1 VSHPAPSGASSASGT
16 ERYASVDDI
25 RAEFPALA
33 RTDHGQPVAFF
44 DGPGGTQTPR
54 AVVDAVAGYLLQH
67 NANTHWAYPTSHETD
82 ALIADARAVLAAFV
96 NARPEEIAFGANMT
110 TLTFHLARALARGWA
125 PGDEVVVTALDHHAN
140 VDPWRHA
147 AREHQ
152 TAVRVV
158 DVDTARGTLDWR
170 SLEASLTPR
179 TRIVAVGA
187 ASNAIGTITDVG
199 RIAELARARG
209 ALVFVDA
216 VHYAPHALV
225 DVEAF
230 DCDFLACS
238 AYKVYGPHIGVLY
251 GRHDRLVALD
261 VPKLQPAPN
270 APPERLETG
279 TQNHEGI
286 AGAAAAVRFLASL
299 AGAGGGG
306 DAPSPGNE
314 PGSVGRPFRGAIS
327 AERDRLRQRL
337 RIAFDVLHAR
347 GSRQLARLW
356 DGLTG
361 IPGVAVYGPPP
372 EEPRTPTL
380 SFTVSGVPSH
390 DVAAALADRGV
401 YVSHGDFYASTL
413 VERLGLADQGL
424 VRVGCVCSTTM
435 EEVER
440 VIEGVKEIARQAPPP
455 ISVVAGL

>member
-1 VSHPAPSGASSASGT
+1 VSHRAASGAPSGSDIERCASL
-16 ERYASVDDI
+16 DDI

-33 RTDHGQPVAFF
+33 RTDHGQSVAYF

-54 AVVDAVAGYLLQH
+54 AVVDAVAGYLSRH
-67 NANTHWAYPTSHETD
+67 NANTHWAYPTSRETD

-147 AREHQ
+147 ARDRQ
-152 TAVRVV
+152 ATVRVV
-158 DVDTARGTLDWR
+158 DVDPTRGTLDWR
-170 SLEASLTPR
+170 SLETSLTPR
-179 TRIVAVGA
+179 TRVFAVGA
-187 ASNAIGTITDVG
+187 ASNAVGTINDVG

-238 AYKVYGPHIGVLY
+238 AYKFYGPHIGVMY
-251 GRHDRLVALD
+251 GRHDRLAALD
-261 VPKLQPAPN
+261 VPKLQPAPEP
-270 APPERLETG
+270 PPERLETG

-286 AGAAAAVRFLASL
+286 AGAAAAVRFLARIGKPADAAALSTGASL
-299 AGAGGGG
+299 RHA
-306 DAPSPGNE
+306 
-314 PGSVGRPFRGAIS
+314 
-327 AERDRLRQRL
+327 LRV
-337 RIAFDVLHAR
+337 AFDALHAR
-347 GSRQLARLW
+347 GNRQLARLW
-356 DGLTG
+356 DGLTR
-361 IPGVAVYGPPP
+361 IPGVSVYGPPP
-372 EEPRTPTL
+372 DEPRTPTL

-413 VERLGLADQGL
+413 VERLGLTGQGL
-424 VRVGCVCSTTM
+424 VRVGCVCYTTL

-440 VIEGVKEIARQAPPP
+440 VIDGVKEIVVRQAFRP
-455 ISVVAGL
+455 A